1 MFSFVFIIYCPA
13 LSIYQALLI
22 SYAMSRESEVGFR
35 RPHTPHELAVI
46 RKVQQEEREYH
57 DLLRRE
63 FNTQFNEDFAGLAF
77 NVGLTPEEMR
87 THIGKDPGRFK
98 NVYLI
103 AINEVMEYGQ
113 AERIYQEGIIRGE
126 ILLDKIGRAY
136 SRKRRYYPKP
146 EKMYQQDKS
155 RRKAKTKGQVI
166 ARAQGYINWKKA
178 HDALNVERGTPLDEF
193 PDIFPPGE

>member
-1 MFSFVFIIYCPA
+1 
-13 LSIYQALLI
+13 
-22 SYAMSRESEVGFR
+22 MSRELEVGFR

-63 FNTQFNEDFAGLAF
+63 FNAQFNEDFAGLAF

-87 THIGKDPGRFK
+87 TRIIQDPDTFK
-98 NVYLI
+98 SIYSI
-103 AINEVMEYGQ
+103 AIGEVLEYQ
-113 AERIYQEGIIRGE
+113 TAERLYQERLASGQ
-126 ILLDKIGRAY
+126 ILLDKIGRTY
-136 SRKRRYYPKP
+136 NRKRRYYPKP

-166 ARAQGYINWKKA
+166 ARAEGYLKWRRA
-178 HDALNVERGTPLDEF
+178 HGALNVEPGTPFDEY